1 MCGPLG
7 VGPWLK
13 NQRVKP
19 SHFPSLTRGLHSLA
33 RHTRHTAAAI
43 AERCSPFYVK
53 AKESLTRFL
62 EINAGSPPVSSC
74 HRSGNNPKFP
84 GSAKFGPVGLPPPFA
99 ATAPI
104 AACAVAEPQVENDLA
119 PGTGTGISTAATA
132 ATCAGL
138 RVARFRGGGARR
150 TFSPLS
156 AA

>member
-1 MCGPLG
+1 MQHFLRKGQGIAHTLLG
-7 VGPWLK
+7 
-13 NQRVKP
+13 NQRW
-19 SHFPSLTRGLHSLA
+19 
-33 RHTRHTAAAI
+33 I
-43 AERCSPFYVK
+43 Q
-53 AKESLTRFL
+53 
-62 EINAGSPPVSSC
+62 PPVSSC

-84 GSAKFGPVGLPPPFA
+84 ESAKSGSVGLPPPFA

-104 AACAVAEPQVENDLA
+104 AARAVAEPRAENDLA
-119 PGTGTGISTAATA
+119 PGAGTGISTAATA